1 MSTDHR
7 PAKEGAVREP
17 RDRRERI
24 LASAAEL
31 FAQRGVAATTVRQIA
46 DEVGILSGSLY
57 HHFESKEAIVD
68 EILSSYLE
76 DLRVRYRQAGA
87 GDGEPRARLRH
98 LVLTSL
104 QVAEAHPFA
113 TEIYQNDANYLG
125 QSERF
130 GYLKNAAREVQ
141 NVWVD
146 AINAGIEQGVF
157 RSDLDPKMLYRLI
170 RDALWL
176 SVRWFKPS
184 RDYPFARLADDCSSI
199 FLDGLVVHRG

>member
-1 MSTDHR
+1 
-7 PAKEGAVREP
+7 VREVQ
-17 RDRRERI
+17 DRRERI

-46 DEVGILSGSLY
+46 DDVGILSGSLY

-76 DLRVRYRQAGA
+76 DLRARYQDVGTSVA
-87 GDGEPRARLRH
+87 DPRARLRD
-98 LVLTSL
+98 LVQTSL
-104 QVAEAHPFA
+104 EVVEAHPFA
-113 TEIYQNDANYLG
+113 TEIYQNDANYLR

-130 GYLKNAAREVQ
+130 SYLRNAAREVQ

-146 AINAGIEQGVF
+146 VINAGIDQGVF
-157 RSDLDPKMLYRLI
+157 RADLDPGMLYRLI

-176 SVRWFKPS
+176 SVRWFKPT
-184 RDYPFARLADDCSSI
+184 RDYPFDRLAEDCSSI
-199 FLDGLVVHRG
+199 FLDGVVVHRS